1 MTKIIGLT
9 GGIGSGKTTVANY
22 FKSCGIPIYI
32 ADDEARKIMESAS
45 IIEAIKDSFGTDVFE
60 NEILNREK
68 LAKIVFNNPERLE
81 KLNSIVH
88 PAVKKHF
95 EQWLLQN
102 QAAPYVIYEA
112 AILFES
118 GRYKDCD
125 IIITVTAPIESR
137 IERVI
142 KRDKT
147 TRELVL
153 KRINAQWTDEKRISK
168 SDFIIENISLS
179 EWLLN
184 LYSELFESKKPSKKS
199 QW

>member
-32 ADDEARKIMESAS
+32 ADDEAKKIMQSVD
-45 IIEAIKDSFGTDVFE
+45 ILKAIKDSFGTAIFE

-88 PAVKKHF
+88 PAVKNHF
-95 EQWLLQN
+95 DQWLLQN
-102 QAAPYVIYEA
+102 QSAPYVIYEA

-142 KRDKT
+142 KRDNT

-168 SDFIIENISLS
+168 SDFIIENISNETTKL
-179 EWLLN
+179 EVDRILKILQI
-184 LYSELFESKKPSKKS
+184 KQK
-199 QW
+199 QA

>member
-1 MTKIIGLT
+1 M
-9 GGIGSGKTTVANY
+9 
-22 FKSCGIPIYI
+22 
-32 ADDEARKIMESAS
+32 
-45 IIEAIKDSFGTDVFE
+45 
-60 NEILNREK
+60 
-68 LAKIVFNNPERLE
+68 
-81 KLNSIVH
+81 
-88 PAVKKHF
+88 
-95 EQWLLQN
+95 QN

-168 SDFIIENISLS
+168 SDFIIENISVETTKL
-179 EWLLN
+179 EIDRILKIL
-184 LYSELFESKKPSKKS
+184 KIKQK
-199 QW
+199 QV

>member
-22 FKSCGIPIYI
+22 FKSYGIPVYI
-32 ADDEARKIMESAS
+32 ADDEARKIMQSTD
-45 IIEAIKDSFGTDVFE
+45 IMEAIKDLFGADVFE
-60 NEILNREK
+60 NETLNREK
-68 LAKIVFNNPERLE
+68 LAKIVFNNPESLE
-81 KLNSIVH
+81 KLNGIVH

-102 QAAPYVIYEA
+102 LEAPYVIYEA

-137 IERVI
+137 IQRVI
-142 KRDKT
+142 KRDNT

-168 SDFIIENISLS
+168 SDFVIENIAIEPTKL
-179 EWLLN
+179 EIDRILKIL
-184 LYSELFESKKPSKKS
+184 KIKQK
-199 QW
+199 QA